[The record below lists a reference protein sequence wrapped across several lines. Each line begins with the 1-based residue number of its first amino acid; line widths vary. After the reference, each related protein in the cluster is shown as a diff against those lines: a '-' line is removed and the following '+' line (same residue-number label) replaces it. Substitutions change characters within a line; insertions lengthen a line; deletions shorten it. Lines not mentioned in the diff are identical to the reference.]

1 MDYLLYCNLTITVIT
16 IITMK
21 KLYLLFFYMKTI
33 HYCEQ
38 TQVKLGL
45 LLGPP

>member
-1 MDYLLYCNLTITVIT
+1 MDYLLYCNLTIT

-33 HYCEQ
+33 HYCEK